1 MSNKLMKILL
11 VAAVL
16 LMLGGCG
23 IPSMPSDLI
32 TAPYAVDDRYS
43 GGDGMHTSLLALLPD
58 GARLLTMPDGKP
70 NNGISYGDL
79 DGDGQ
84 NEAIVVYE
92 QDDGRERTLKA
103 ALLMRRQEVWQIVW
117 HGEGSGHGLDYAGI
131 YDVDRDGAVEIL
143 LGWSLG
149 AGVNGLDIYEWD
161 KGTLKLQDRKG
172 YHENIDLK
180 EMTN

>member
-1 MSNKLMKILL
+1 MQNKLMNIFL
-11 VAAVL
+11 VAAVM
-16 LMLGGCG
+16 LMLGGCR
-23 IPSMPSDLI
+23 IPAMPSDLI
-32 TAPYAVDDRYS
+32 TAPNAVDD
-43 GGDGMHTSLLALLPD
+43 GDEMHTSLLALLPD
-58 GARLLTMPDGKP
+58 GARLLTMPDGNP

-92 QDDGRERTLKA
+92 EEVGRQRTLKA
-103 ALLMRRQEVWQIVW
+103 ALLMRRQEAWQIVW

-131 YDVDRDGAVEIL
+131 RDIDRDGAAEIL

-172 YHENIDLK
+172 YHESIELR
-180 EMTN
+180 EMMN